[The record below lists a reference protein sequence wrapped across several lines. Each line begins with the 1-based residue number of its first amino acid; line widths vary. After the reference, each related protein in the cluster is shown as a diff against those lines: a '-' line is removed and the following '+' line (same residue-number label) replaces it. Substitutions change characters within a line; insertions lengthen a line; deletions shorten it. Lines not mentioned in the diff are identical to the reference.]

1 MGMVWNMLRVSDE
14 ELEMYKNDS
23 ELLMNRVYE
32 QESDEDDPALT
43 YLDKAWDG
51 IHFLLTG
58 ATIDNANHPLTKI
71 FVNEQILDE
80 EQDMGYGPAM
90 YLTPEEV
97 VEIHQQLETIEMEAF
112 RQRFDAEKM
121 TDAGIYPNIWDHSDA
136 LEYLEENFLI
146 LKSTFSMASNKQEAL
161 ISFMS

>member
-23 ELLMNRVYE
+23 ELLMDRVYE

-97 VEIHQQLETIEMEAF
+97 VEIHQQLEIITMDAF
-112 RQRFDAEKM
+112 KQRFDANKM
-121 TDAGIYPNIWDHSDA
+121 TDAGIYPNIWNDSDA
-136 LEYLEENFLI
+136 LDYLEEKFI
-146 LKSTFSMASNKQEAL
+146 VLKNTFSIAANKQDAM
-161 ISFMS
+161 ICFMN